1 MEILTECGV
10 LELRPGIIGVI
21 PKNMKFQ
28 VNLKGNEKYCQG
40 LVTELKNDKSFRIP
54 HKGPIGANGLVN
66 PEYVEGPTPFV
77 DKAKLNS

>member
-1 MEILTECGV
+1 M
-10 LELRPGIIGVI
+10 
-21 PKNMKFQ
+21 
-28 VNLKGNEKYCQG
+28 KGNEKYCQG